1 MVTRMDTGA
10 AHTGPD
16 GERTEEPRFSRP
28 VRQIVQ
34 MLVVLVLVG
43 TGSWVIWPNVAP
55 VFLANPFLNG
65 MIAAVFVVGVIA
77 CFWQVFQLMTS
88 VRWIK
93 DFARA
98 GEAASPGTPP
108 RLLAPLAA
116 LLRARGAHRKITSAS
131 AASILD
137 SVATRIEEAREIT
150 RYLVS
155 LLIFLGLL
163 GTFYGLATVVPGVV
177 ETIRSLAPQ
186 DGEGGV
192 EIFNRLMGGL
202 EVQLDG
208 MGTAFSSSLLGLAGS
223 LVVGLLE
230 LFSSRGQN
238 RFYREL
244 EEWMSSIT
252 RLGFAGEGHEAGG
265 EAGYEGATMVALLDH
280 MAEQMEGMRA
290 LIAESSAARAA
301 TDDKLSEV
309 AMAVSA
315 LTRRLEHG
323 DLTTEALTRVADGQ
337 EALLARLGEAGAPGE
352 GIDAESR
359 SRLRSIDVQLLRL
372 LEELA
377 AGRQETV
384 ADIRADLATLT
395 RELRRGRGAGLGPE
409 SGGLGLPRDAA
420 AGPGE

>member
-1 MVTRMDTGA
+1 MDTRMDTGA
-10 AHTGPD
+10 AHTGPA
-16 GERTEEPRFSRP
+16 GERTDEPRFSRP

-34 MLVVLVLVG
+34 MLVVLVLVAA
-43 TGSWVIWPNVAP
+43 GSRVIWPDVAP

-77 CFWQVFQLMTS
+77 CFWQVLQLMTS

-98 GEAASPGTPP
+98 GEAASPGAPP

-116 LLRARGAHRKITSAS
+116 LLRARGTHRKITSAS

-192 EIFNRLMGGL
+192 DIFNRLMSGL

-244 EEWMSSIT
+244 EEWMTSIT

-280 MAEQMEGMRA
+280 MAEQMEGMRT

-309 AMAVSA
+309 ATAVSA

-323 DLTTEALTRVADGQ
+323 DTTTEALTRVAEGQ
-337 EALLARLGEAGAPGE
+337 EALLARLGEAGAPGG

-395 RELRRGRGAGLGPE
+395 RELRRRRGAGRAGE
-409 SGGLGLPRDAA
+409 GAAGNLPRDAA
-420 AGPGE
+420 AGPGG